1 MNPID
6 MRGKEKRKRDERERR
21 RVIKNRI
28 ETLMI
33 VVIQKIDNGEEK
45 ENVEAKIK
53 RDLEEN
59 TKIREEMKAKQKT
72 SIDFH

>member
-33 VVIQKIDNGEEK
+33 VAIQKIDDGEEK
-45 ENVEAKIK
+45 KNVEAKRK

-59 TKIREEMKAKQKT
+59 TKIQEEMNRK
-72 SIDFH
+72 SIPY

>member
-1 MNPID
+1 MNPTD
-6 MRGKEKRKRDERERR
+6 MRGKGKRKRDERERR

-33 VVIQKIDNGEEK
+33 VVIQKIDDGEEK

-59 TKIREEMKAKQKT
+59 TKIREEMNRK
-72 SIDFH
+72 SIPY